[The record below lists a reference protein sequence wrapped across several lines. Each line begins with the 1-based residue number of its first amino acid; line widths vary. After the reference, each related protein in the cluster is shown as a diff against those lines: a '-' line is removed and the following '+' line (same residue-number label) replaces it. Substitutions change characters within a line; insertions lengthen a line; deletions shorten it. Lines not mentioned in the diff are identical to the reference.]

1 MNDDDLVN
9 LKLDSRLDG
18 EVRPLPETGWLRT
31 LRCREPAYPV
41 CYTGWRGL
49 RPLDPRTE
57 TRPRRFR
64 PVVDAADA
72 GLLAARA

>member
-49 RPLDPRTE
+49 RPLDPA
-57 TRPRRFR
+57 RRHGR
-64 PVVDAADA
+64 AASDP
-72 GLLAARA
+72 